1 MVSAT
6 APNAEGQ
13 IELISMWVNPT
24 ARGQGVGDVAVRQV
38 LAWARDKFPASHVV
52 LSVKTDNDHAR
63 TLYERHGFVDAG
75 PSPDNPDERLM
86 LL

>member
-1 MVSAT
+1 MTRRWAT
-6 APNAEGQ
+6 QVQWRVLTHAP
-13 IELISMWVNPT
+13 S
-24 ARGQGVGDVAVRQV
+24 RGQGIGDVAVRQV
-38 LAWARDKFPASHVV
+38 LAWARDKFPGSHVV

-75 PSPDNPDERLM
+75 ASLDDPDERLM